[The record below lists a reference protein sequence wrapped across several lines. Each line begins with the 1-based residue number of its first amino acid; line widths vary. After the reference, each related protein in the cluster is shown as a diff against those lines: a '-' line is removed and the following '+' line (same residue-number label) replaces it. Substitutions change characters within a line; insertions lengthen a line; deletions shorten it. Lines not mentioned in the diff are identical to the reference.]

1 MMVVCED
8 DKHLKSTFFLD
19 LGHLMQSTNAIP
31 IHILYHS
38 EHYYHSL
45 YIQVYKDTYVSKKL
59 RKRKITHKLIQQS
72 IEWMYT
78 THSIPGRKNILYYG
92 GHSNWLFQDFKTSL
106 KTNIFERIAD
116 VELLILDSCYT
127 SYTNL
132 LSTLIGKTKYVLA
145 CSTAGP
151 NLGFLDK
158 RFIETLNKDHVK
170 DVTKYKKIID
180 LFIQRNSKEN
190 PTYRTFH
197 YRTDASL
204 IDMTAYVEVY
214 HYIHHHKPLKQSKC
228 KIENDTYYYFYDLLC
243 LTDDPYYVKKI
254 KQCILYFRANELAI
268 SHFKKRGIELGGL
281 IIGIP

>member
-1 MMVVCED
+1 MMIVCED

-19 LGHLMQSTNAIP
+19 LGHLMQSTNTIP

-45 YIQVYKDTYVSKKL
+45 YIKVYKDSYISKKL
-59 RKRKITHKLIQQS
+59 KKRKINYKLIQQS
-72 IEWMYT
+72 IEWMYK
-78 THSIPGRKNILYYG
+78 THYLPGRKNILYYG
-92 GHSNWLFQDFKTSL
+92 GHSNWLFKDFKTSL
-106 KTNIFERIAD
+106 KTDIFSNITD
-116 VELLILDSCYT
+116 LELLMLDSCYT

-132 LSTLIGKTKYVLA
+132 LSTLIGKTKYVIA

-158 RFIETLNKDHVK
+158 RFIETLNKDRVK
-170 DVTKYKKIID
+170 DVTKYKQIID
-180 LFIQRNSKEN
+180 LFIQRNSNDN
-190 PTYRTFH
+190 PTYHRFH

-204 IDMTAYVEVY
+204 IDMISYVEVY
-214 HYIHHHKPLKQSKC
+214 NYICQHKPTKQSKC

-254 KQCILYFRANELAI
+254 QQCILYFRANELAI
-268 SHFKKRGIELGGL
+268 SHFKKKGIKLRGL